1 MTKQFGLAIVNEMN
15 LITYA
20 SFLYMLKIGPKN
32 RFGLGPQVKIEILL
46 KRSG

>member
-20 SFLYMLKIGPKN
+20 SSLYMLKIGLKN
-32 RFGLGPQVKIEILL
+32 RFEPGPQLRIEILL

>member
-1 MTKQFGLAIVNEMN
+1 MTEQFGLAIVNQMN

-20 SFLYMLKIGPKN
+20 YVKN
-32 RFGLGPQVKIEILL
+32 RHLKKELDLDPGPQLRIEILL